1 MKTFDEFVTSVSDL
15 ESQYDGLDNS
25 TTNVVHNNV
34 SKDPVDFWASP
45 TSGQSTSGPEWN
57 RGTPVVVIRN
67 TVKSYGSKKSPNVV
81 LDKLNMTIREGS
93 M

>member
-1 MKTFDEFVTSVSDL
+1 MKISYEFVISVSDL

-25 TTNVVHNNV
+25 NTNVLNNV
-34 SKDPVDFWASP
+34 SKDPVDFWTSP
-45 TSGQSTSGPEWN
+45 TSGQSNAEWN
-57 RGTPVVVIRN
+57 RGSPVVVIRN
-67 TVKSYGSKKSPNVV
+67 TVKSYGSKKSPNIV

>member
-1 MKTFDEFVTSVSDL
+1 MKTFDEFILSVSDL

-25 TTNVVHNNV
+25 TTNGVHNNV
-34 SKDPVDFWASP
+34 SKDPVDFWTSS
-45 TSGQSTSGPEWN
+45 TSGQSNAEWN
-57 RGTPVVVIRN
+57 RGSPVVVIRN

>member
-1 MKTFDEFVTSVSDL
+1 MKISYEFVISVSDL

-25 TTNVVHNNV
+25 NTKVLNNV
-34 SKDPVDFWASP
+34 SKDPVDFWTSP
-45 TSGQSTSGPEWN
+45 TSGQSNAEWN
-57 RGTPVVVIRN
+57 RGSPVVVIRN
-67 TVKSYGSKKSPNVV
+67 TVKSYGSKKSPNIV

>member
-1 MKTFDEFVTSVSDL
+1 METSDEFFISVSDL

-25 TTNVVHNNV
+25 NTNVLNNV
-34 SKDPVDFWASP
+34 SKDPVDFWTSP
-45 TSGQSTSGPEWN
+45 TSGQSNAEWN
-57 RGTPVVVIRN
+57 RGSPVVVIRN
-67 TVKSYGSKKSPNVV
+67 TVKSYGSKKSPNIV

>member
-1 MKTFDEFVTSVSDL
+1 MKTSDEFVISVSDL

-25 TTNVVHNNV
+25 TTNGVHNNV
-34 SKDPVDFWASP
+34 SKDPIDFWTSP
-45 TSGQSTSGPEWN
+45 TSGQSNSGPEWN
-57 RGTPVVVIRN
+57 RGSPVVVIRN